1 MSHQSTT
8 TCYTFNNKGCHK
20 SSNFPTTKVFT
31 VYLDKNTLYSV
42 GNPKRK
48 EIEAVFHDERNT
60 LLLRIDCFPISRYLT
75 LQKFSYLNWPLQMGD
90 KIHAYI
96 KKRPIRPA
104 NQRWVR
110 AQIVIFAI
118 CFFPALDIFACSLF
132 KNSATASI
140 LSKHFTPFSRN
151 KFSTAFKL

>member
-118 CFFPALDIFACSLF
+118 CGEVLLQASLF
-132 KNSATASI
+132 FI
-140 LSKHFTPFSRN
+140 YILYLSKLSGNIILNIAPPSN
-151 KFSTAFKL
+151 I